1 MPRYLNGMVI
11 STFEAGTG
19 GCGGL
24 GSRCSCGVLSGVFP
38 TIIVLCLNYLPS
50 EPISLTSSIPSL

>member
-1 MPRYLNGMVI
+1 MVI
-11 STFEAGTG
+11 STFKAGTG
-19 GCGGL
+19 GCSGL
-24 GSRCSCGVLSGVFP
+24 GSRCGCGVLSGVFP